1 MRNKALH
8 KKVRKQVKKKIKT
21 RYKCYYCGAEIISPI
36 HRAEKKQL
44 DLFGVPLI
52 KKMKIGHHIRYDTNY
67 VVNVCSKCHAE
78 AHLIANAI
86 PNSKVIT
93 IRKDQKYL
101 T

>member
-1 MRNKALH
+1 MRNERLH
-8 KKVRKQVKKKIKT
+8 KQVRKQVRKRIKT
-21 RYKCYYCGAEIISPI
+21 RYKCYYCKVEIISPI
-36 HRAEKKQL
+36 HRAEKNQV
-44 DLFGVPLI
+44 DLFGVSLI

-86 PNSKVIT
+86 PNSKVRT
-93 IRKDQKYL
+93 IRKNLQYL